1 MADIREQINPKIAGT
16 TKALLQRYCQ
26 EHHATQGDVVEAALV
41 AFFQPVADT
50 LHPDSVQ
57 SHLQGLTALLQGVAT
72 KQEALEQG
80 VAALMPLL
88 TAIVERLAP
97 PPPAPDPPPAVADY
111 TALYGP
117 LQGVGAGETVA
128 AEDGAVAPEAGAP
141 DTAGAERR
149 GWFFSR
155 RPA

>member
-26 EHHATQGDVVEAALV
+26 EHHATQSDVVDAALV

-50 LHPDSVQ
+50 TSPESVQ
-57 SHLQGLTALLQGVAT
+57 SQLQGLTALLQGVAT
-72 KQEALEQG
+72 KQDALEQG

-88 TAIVERLAP
+88 TAMVERLES
-97 PPPAPDPPPAVADY
+97 PPPAPEPPPPIADY
-111 TALYGP
+111 TQLYGSVRT
-117 LQGVGAGETVA
+117 GSEGEDA
-128 AEDGAVAPEAGAP
+128 SAEDMAAAPEAGAP
-141 DTAGAERR
+141 DAAVTERR
-149 GWFFSR
+149 GWFVRR